1 VDWIDERIEH
11 ITKKLKIVSLKNAL
25 QIYILLGIA
34 AVVIFSLLTMF
45 ICNNWIRLIIFKYE
59 GFTSYDIV
67 GEYVY
72 IDKIFSS
79 MQNSDK
85 VLTIIINLIKNFSPI
100 IYSIVSIIVISKLYY
115 KNKLEIPLNILKE
128 EAKHIGEED
137 YSFEC
142 TYETGDEMG
151 EICETFDNM
160 RRQLITNKENLW
172 RQINEERRLKAAF
185 AHDLRTP
192 LTVLKGYT
200 ELLIKYY
207 PEGKIDEEKMME
219 TLNMMKSQ
227 IVRLENFGG
236 TMKKINTL
244 EELELNKIEITKG
257 DFISSIESLVKGIN
271 DTQDKKLRLHV
282 DDIQSEFA
290 VDKDIVIQVL
300 ENVLSNALRYCN
312 NTIDITIKT
321 EDSFLFIYVK
331 DDGRGFT
338 KEELNKACQP
348 YYTSSKCENHYGLGL
363 SICKL
368 LCEKHNG
375 NISLFNSIDGGAIV
389 CATFQTP

>member
-1 VDWIDERIEH
+1 MDWIDERIEH

-45 ICNNWIRLIIFKYE
+45 ICNNWVRLIIFKYE

-79 MQNSDK
+79 MQNNDK

-100 IYSIVSIIVISKLYY
+100 IYSIFSIIVISKLYY
-115 KNKLEIPLNILKE
+115 KNKLEVPLNILKE
-128 EAKHIGEED
+128 EANHIGQED

-142 TYETGDEMG
+142 IYETGDEMG

-207 PEGKIDEEKMME
+207 PEGKIDEEKIME

-244 EELELNKIEITKG
+244 EELELNKIELAKG
-257 DFISSIESLVKGIN
+257 DFISSIESVVKGIN
-271 DTQDKKLRLHV
+271 DTQDKNLRLHV
-282 DDIQSEFA
+282 DDIQSDLV

>member
-1 VDWIDERIEH
+1 MDWIDERIEH

-45 ICNNWIRLIIFKYE
+45 ICNNWVRLIIFKYE
-59 GFTSYDIV
+59 GFTNYDIV

-115 KNKLEIPLNILKE
+115 KNKLEVPLNILKE
-128 EAKHIGEED
+128 EANHIGHED

-142 TYETGDEMG
+142 IYETGDEMG

-207 PEGKIDEEKMME
+207 PEGKMNEEKMIE
-219 TLNMMKSQ
+219 TLNMMKNQ

-257 DFISSIESLVKGIN
+257 DFISSIESVVKGIN

-282 DDIQSEFA
+282 DDIQSELV

-300 ENVLSNALRYCN
+300 ENVLSNALRYCD
-312 NTIDITIKT
+312 NTIDITIKI

-338 KEELNKACQP
+338 KEEFNKACQT